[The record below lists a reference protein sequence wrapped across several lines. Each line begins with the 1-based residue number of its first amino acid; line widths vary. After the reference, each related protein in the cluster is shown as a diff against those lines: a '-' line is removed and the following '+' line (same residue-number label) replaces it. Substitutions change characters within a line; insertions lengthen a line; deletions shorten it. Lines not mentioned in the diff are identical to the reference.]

1 MHAAAN
7 ISQLVPG
14 TLPIRV
20 RGISLRASLTRKE
33 RKGPIM
39 LVHAIPTNASY
50 EFACDVRAGLTRQG
64 QKELP
69 SKYFYDEVG
78 SALFEVICHLP
89 QYGLT
94 RADERLLRRHGSEI
108 VDRLAG
114 SVAVAE
120 LGSGSGKK
128 TRWILEALCR
138 RQRTSYYPIE
148 ISHSALAMCA
158 RELSDIDSISILGFE
173 REYLDGLLE
182 VAASRRPGQHL
193 LVLFLGST
201 IGNFD
206 RAAGVNFL
214 REVRRI
220 LEPGDSMLLGTDLE
234 KSVAE
239 LTAAYDDSLGVT
251 AAFNLNLLARI
262 NRELGADFDLDQ
274 FEHVARVN
282 CEMRRV
288 EMHLRSRRRQSVN
301 IPEAELLV
309 EFRDGETIW
318 TESSHKYSQEEVFEI
333 ARASGFFC
341 EAQWIDE
348 EWPFAESLL
357 VAE

>member
-1 MHAAAN
+1 
-7 ISQLVPG
+7 
-14 TLPIRV
+14 
-20 RGISLRASLTRKE
+20 
-33 RKGPIM
+33 
-39 LVHAIPTNASY
+39 
-50 EFACDVRAGLTRQG
+50 VRAGLTHPE

-69 SKYFYDEVG
+69 SKYLYDEVG
-78 SALFEVICHLP
+78 SSLFEVISFLP
-89 QYGLT
+89 EYGLT
-94 RADERLLRRHGSEI
+94 RADERLLRRHAPDI
-108 VDRLAG
+108 VERLATPI
-114 SVAVAE
+114 AVAE

-148 ISHSALAMCA
+148 ISHTALAMCA
-158 RELSDIDSISILGFE
+158 RELGDIDSISILGFE

-182 VAASRRPGQHL
+182 VAAKRRPGQHL

-214 REVRRI
+214 GEVRHI

-234 KSVAE
+234 KSTAQ

-274 FEHVARVN
+274 FEHVARIN
-282 CEMRRV
+282 CEARRV
-288 EMHLRSRRRQSVN
+288 EMHLRSRRRQAVN

-309 EFRDGETIW
+309 EVEEGETIW
-318 TESSHKYSQEEVFEI
+318 TESSHKYSLQEVLKM
-333 ARASGFFC
+333 AHHAGFRC

-348 EWPFAESLL
+348 EWPFAENLL
-357 VAE
+357 IAE